1 MKKFL
6 ALAFAAV
13 ALTAG
18 AMSFYSGGGG
28 GDASTDA
35 GQTWAGAQIFTN
47 AANSFIGTNVQAA
60 AISWGNLTDEIFD
73 DSSGQLLVGNADL
86 SADGA
91 LHTPWLNIQN
101 DGSGSFNSHAMWDPA
116 GNFDLNQII
125 AENGFRA
132 SEGGLQIFDYGENSG
147 DWFFFSKTNGLFTM
161 SRENDNFN
169 PTDTNTVFTLT
180 PSGTLSV
187 SNFIGKFTGDGST
200 LTGIPASAIV
210 GLTNSGSGINGTN
223 GATGLQGPQGI
234 QGIQGVAGANGTNGV
249 NGINGTNGVNGVNV
263 TNNNAANIN
272 VGTLPFSVLPNAA
285 ALGIGTPPQVIFDD
299 DFNSDVGDCRL
310 A

>member
-47 AANSFIGTNVQAA
+47 AANSFIGANVQAA
-60 AISWGNLTDEIFD
+60 AISWGNLTNEIYD
-73 DSSGQLLVGNADL
+73 DSSGQLLVGTACL

-101 DGSGSFNSHAMWDPA
+101 DGSGSFNSHTWWDSA
-116 GNFDLNQII
+116 GNIDLNQIT

-180 PSGTLSV
+180 QSGTLSV

-200 LTGIPASAIV
+200 LTGIPASALV
-210 GLTNSGSGINGTN
+210 PPLNTTFSATNTSPLVTWMNTSGSHGTMDYSTGNATNSGTYTASGFLISPTNLIAFHMTNAISGYLVPVVTINGTN
-223 GATGLQGPQGI
+223 LFFPL
-234 QGIQGVAGANGTNGV
+234 VYTNG
-249 NGINGTNGVNGVNV
+249 
-263 TNNNAANIN
+263 
-272 VGTLPFSVLPNAA
+272 L
-285 ALGIGTPPQVIFDD
+285 
-299 DFNSDVGDCRL
+299 
-310 A
+310 